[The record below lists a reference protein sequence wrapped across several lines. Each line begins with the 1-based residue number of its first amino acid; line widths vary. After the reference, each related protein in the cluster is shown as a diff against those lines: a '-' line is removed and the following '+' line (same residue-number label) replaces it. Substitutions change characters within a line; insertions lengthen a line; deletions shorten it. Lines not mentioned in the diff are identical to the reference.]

1 MRRSFIFLLLAS
13 VLSGCGAVPSLSG
26 AIVPHAVSGLPL
38 PWPVEGQAA
47 VEVEGMGRLGVSGS
61 PNPVPIASVT
71 KVMTAYVILR
81 RHPLRPG
88 DEGPLIKV
96 DRTAADESF
105 VPQESTAPV
114 REGQGV
120 RLRRLLELMMVPSG
134 NNVAR
139 LLARWD
145 SGTQERFV
153 VRMNATAHGLGMADT
168 RYTGASG
175 NEDSTV
181 STAVDQLKLA
191 KAAMRDPVF
200 RAVVRQADTAVP
212 SDERRLP
219 NTNTL
224 LNKHGVI
231 GIKTGSGT
239 AAGGNLMWASRVRG
253 RLVLGVILGQ
263 AADTNPVA
271 AKAAALEA
279 GGRMSAAVERWLLT
293 RPTAVGEAEIS
304 ESDPG
309 WSALD
314 RFGPGTVPLFFLY
327 GLRRMVALR
336 RDRSLPE
343 QDWPGLARTGWL
355 VRAKPDGRPAVGS
368 VRRADSA

>member
-1 MRRSFIFLLLAS
+1 MRRSFVLLLLAS
-13 VLSGCGAVPSLSG
+13 ILSGCGAVPSVSG
-26 AIVPHAVSGLPL
+26 AAVPGVPL
-38 PWPVEGQAA
+38 PWPAEGQSA
-47 VEVEGMGRLGVSGS
+47 VEVEGVGSLGVSGD
-61 PNPVPIASVT
+61 PHPVPIASVT

-88 DEGPLIKV
+88 DDGPLVTV
-96 DRTAADESF
+96 DRTAADESYAP
-105 VPQESTAPV
+105 VESTVPV
-114 REGQGV
+114 REGRRI

-153 VRMNATAHGLGMADT
+153 ERMNATASRLRMAGT
-168 RYTGASG
+168 TYTGASG

-181 STAVDQLKLA
+181 STAADQLKLA
-191 KAAMRDPVF
+191 REAMRDPVL
-200 RAVVRQADTAVP
+200 REVVAQAATAVP
-212 SDERRLP
+212 GDARRLP

-263 AADTNPVA
+263 AAGTDPAT

-279 GGRMSAAVERWLLT
+279 GDRMSAAVERWLL
-293 RPTAVGEAEIS
+293 
-304 ESDPG
+304 DPRT
-309 WSALD
+309 SHEN
-314 RFGPGTVPLFFLY
+314 
-327 GLRRMVALR
+327 GLRR
-336 RDRSLPE
+336 
-343 QDWPGLARTGWL
+343 TG
-355 VRAKPDGRPAVGS
+355 G
-368 VRRADSA
+368 